1 MAEKEGLKFEVL
13 SDLGNNVAKN
23 FGLVFTLSKELQA
36 VYSQFGIDLAKAN
49 NDRSFEL
56 PLPATYVIDQ
66 ESVIRHAFI
75 DLDHTKRLEPSEV
88 VAILKTMN
96 SRPSAV

>member
-1 MAEKEGLKFEVL
+1 MAEKEGLQFEVL
-13 SDLGNNVAKN
+13 SDLGNNVAKK
-23 FGLVFTLSKELQA
+23 FGLTFALSKEVQS

-56 PLPATYVIDQ
+56 PLPATYIIDQ

-88 VAILKTMN
+88 VAILKKMT
-96 SRPSAV
+96 S